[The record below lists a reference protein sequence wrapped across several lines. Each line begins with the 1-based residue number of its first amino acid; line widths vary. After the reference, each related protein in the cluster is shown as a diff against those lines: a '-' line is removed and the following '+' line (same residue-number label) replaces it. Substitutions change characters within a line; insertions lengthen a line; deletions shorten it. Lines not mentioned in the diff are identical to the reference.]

1 MTLEWGLID
10 PSFSLYTLHLFP
22 WWGHGH
28 FPPICLMP
36 DGGSMGGMGTAGIDY
51 DNIFRKSS
59 IKPSGYLY
67 IFLHIYGW
75 IKNKWLSQTMM
86 IFLFLKFFCK
96 KMFL

>member
-36 DGGSMGGMGTAGIDY
+36 DGGSMGGGGGRVGTAAIDY
-51 DNIFRKSS
+51 DVFCKSS
-59 IKPSGYLY
+59 IKPSGYLS
-67 IFLHIYGW
+67 IFTYYFMGG
-75 IKNKWLSQTMM
+75 
-86 IFLFLKFFCK
+86 
-96 KMFL
+96 